1 MKIDK
6 ISVEG
11 RSQMTA
17 SSTELMITAGSLFAC
32 LSGRVGVYCY
42 SNTQRRPGRVT
53 GTLATREKTAAEVF
67 SGVNPK
73 TPVSLNLKCPGQNK
87 ANG

>member
-11 RSQMTA
+11 RSEMTA

-53 GTLATREKTAAEVF
+53 GTLATRERRPAAESF
-67 SGVNPK
+67 LWREPAK
-73 TPVSLNLKCPGQNK
+73 TPRELEPEMPR
-87 ANG
+87 AE